1 MPGCG
6 PDVKNSLHESG
17 SEDLVKLNDFK
28 LERFFARYEFSARY
42 LLCCS
47 DCEAFHIQEILDL
60 EPDSER
66 AFKNCWLGYTESQGS
81 PFLRAQ
87 IARLYEHCSPQEILV
102 HSGAE
107 EAIFHFM
114 NVALAPGDHV
124 IVQSPC
130 YQSLQEL
137 PRAIG
142 CEISLWEL
150 RPGSNGWGLDMDS
163 LRKAVQKN
171 TRALVINSPH
181 NPTGHLLTRRE
192 LNEIVDLCRDH
203 QILLFADEVYRYL
216 EYREEDQLPWA
227 CDIYENAV
235 SLGVMS
241 KSFGLP
247 GLRIG
252 WIATRNQEIYRKM
265 AAFKDYTSICSS
277 APSEFLAAV
286 ALRHYE
292 QLVERNLQI
301 IKNNLVHIDGF
312 LAKNRELFTWIP
324 PQASPIAFPRLNI
337 KAGID
342 EFARELVEESG
353 VLILPG
359 TCYGMEQPFFRLGF
373 GRRNF
378 KEGLDELQCYL
389 DRKIV

>member
-1 MPGCG
+1 M
-6 PDVKNSLHESG
+6 
-17 SEDLVKLNDFK
+17 KLNDFK
-28 LERFFARYEFSARY
+28 LERFFAQYEFNARF

-47 DCEAFHIQEILDL
+47 DCESFHIQEILDL
-60 EPDSER
+60 EPDCEA
-66 AFKNCWLGYTESQGS
+66 AFKKSWLGYTESQGS
-81 PFLRAQ
+81 QELRAL
-87 IARLYEHCSPQEILV
+87 IAGLYERCSPQEILV

-107 EAIFHFM
+107 EAIFNFM
-114 NVALAPGDHV
+114 NVALSPGDHV

-150 RPGSNGWGLDMDS
+150 RPGQAGWELDMDF
-163 LRKAVQKN
+163 LHNAVQKN
-171 TRALVINSPH
+171 TRAMIINSPH
-181 NPTGHLLTRRE
+181 NPTGHLLSRQQ
-192 LNEIVDLCRDH
+192 LNEIVDLCRDN
-203 QILLFADEVYRYL
+203 QMLLFVDEVYRYL
-216 EYREEDQLPWA
+216 EYQEQDRLPWA

-252 WIATRNQEIYRKM
+252 WIATRNQEIYTNM
-265 AAFKDYTSICSS
+265 AAFKDYTSICNS

-292 QLVERNLQI
+292 QLVGRNLQI
-301 IKNNLVHIDGF
+301 IRDNLAHIDSF
-312 LAKNRELFTWIP
+312 LAKNQALFTWTP
-324 PQASPIAFPRLNI
+324 PQAGPIAFPCLNT
-337 KAGID
+337 KTGID

-359 TCYGMEQPFFRLGF
+359 TCYGTGQSYFRLGF

-378 KEGLDELQCYL
+378 KIGLDEFQRYI
-389 DRKIV
+389 DRKLIQI